1 MLAPPSPDKLDTS
14 TSITLPLLTT
24 ISRENLQH
32 PKHHV
37 HSSSKKIYFLFPIGC
52 RAQPSRLSAYFHPGR
67 FRSLEARVMS
77 LNFNRGIACA
87 TAHTRHYVILTCR
100 HLRARYFMGLRDFY
114 FSYEI
119 YALNK
124 INLYLKNIYIYIHI
138 NTVYGF
144 LATRRRNIYG
154 VRRIWRIN
162 FKTNEYVISTE
173 K

>member
-24 ISRENLQH
+24 ISRGNLQR
-32 PKHHV
+32 PKHRV

-52 RAQPSRLSAYFHPGR
+52 RAQPLSIV
-67 FRSLEARVMS
+67 SLFPPRTISIPEARVMS

-124 INLYLKNIYIYIHI
+124 INLYLKNIHI

-144 LATRRRNIYG
+144 LGTRRRNIYG

-162 FKTNEYVISTE
+162 FKTNEYVIST
-173 K
+173 